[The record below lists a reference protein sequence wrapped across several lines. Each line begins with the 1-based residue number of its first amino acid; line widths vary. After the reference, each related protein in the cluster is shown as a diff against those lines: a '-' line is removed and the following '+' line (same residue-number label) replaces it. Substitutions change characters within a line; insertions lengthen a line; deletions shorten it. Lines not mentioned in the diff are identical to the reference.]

1 MSMSRAL
8 TELRPLSSALTRKP
22 TDPGLGGGGA
32 FDPVAAYVASGAI
45 PGSVEVALKLEVSG
59 GVPVPIDMLRM
70 DKPTTIHNPTETAIS
85 VIAVRPALTGGYS
98 VGVKAI
104 T

>member
-1 MSMSRAL
+1 MAETTIL
-8 TELRPLSSALTRKP
+8 APGTSAATSTQVSIAAGK
-22 TDPGLGGGGA
+22 TA
-32 FDPVAAYVASGAI
+32 IFAAYVASGAI
-45 PGSVEVALKLEVSG
+45 PGSVEVALKLEVAG

-85 VIAVRPALTGGYS
+85 VIAVRPALSGGYS